1 MLAGQAYWKPVE
13 LFSPHYVAS
22 PGCRMDQCLDALFTA
37 IRGLGNE
44 RLTKR
49 GLRICE
55 PTLQTRCRN
64 LTNLMLMKLS

>member
-1 MLAGQAYWKPVE
+1 
-13 LFSPHYVAS
+13 
-22 PGCRMDQCLDALFTA
+22 MDQRLDALFTA